1 MANPR
6 KILLAFSDHSLMEFF
21 ERLVVPED
29 DIHKADS
36 IAQAVAACTPVPPE
50 IALVS
55 EQLAD
60 GTGLT
65 LARRL
70 LTQFPFLPIVL
81 ISQEDSSLSVREV
94 LQAGFADWI
103 RLPLQRGPIQEAV
116 EIALGLAA
124 HRQAWLR
131 ANERRATGALQ
142 RRMDEMDT
150 VFGVSRAI
158 TAQLDLDEVL
168 SSVVQ
173 AAIKLTNAEEGSLLL
188 LDVASGELY
197 MRAAQNFQ
205 EEFVRTYRLPVDD
218 PYAGQVM
225 QTGQPFFL
233 NVDAP
238 EKIKTA
244 YLVQSL
250 IYIPLI
256 YHGRTIGVL
265 SVDNREKKTPFEE
278 EDTALLNML
287 ADYAAIAIE
296 NATLYTQAE
305 TERSKWEAVLTHVQ
319 DGIIVIDENGRLLMA
334 NHIIRNHFLPA
345 GLDPV
350 GKPYHELFTQPDLL
364 QALAGNLSDQ
374 THVEIQTDD
383 QAYYRLVSQQIGG
396 IGRVVSLQD
405 ITYLKELNRMKTEF
419 VNTVSHDMRT
429 PLTTILA
436 YLDLIR
442 RAGEVNQRQSD
453 YLANIQEAVRQIT
466 TLINEVLELGKVEG
480 RIDRSF
486 DPVALAE
493 IIQEVL
499 INFRPVIEE
508 NGYKLGLTLASD
520 LSPVTGDSI
529 QLRQMVENLI
539 GNAVKYTP
547 PGGEIG
553 ISLQEEGGQVIMQI
567 SDTGV
572 GIPLA
577 DQPKIFEP
585 FFRSSNVSGATE
597 GTGLGLAITR
607 TVIENHHGRI
617 WVDSKVGR
625 GSTFTIVLPVQEL

>member
-1 MANPR
+1 MATPR
-6 KILLAFSDHSLMEFF
+6 KILLAFSDHSLMDFF
-21 ERLVVPED
+21 ERLVLPED
-29 DIHKADS
+29 DIHKADTIS
-36 IAQAVAACTPVPPE
+36 QAVAACSPIPPE

-55 EQLAD
+55 EQLTD
-60 GTGLT
+60 GSGLT
-65 LARRL
+65 LARQL
-70 LTQFPFLPIVL
+70 LTNLPFLPILL
-81 ISQEDSSLSVREV
+81 ISQENTSLSAREV
-94 LQAGFADWI
+94 LQAGFADWV

-188 LDVASGELY
+188 LDESSGELY

-205 EEFVRTYRLPVDD
+205 EEFVSTYRLPVDD

-225 QTGQPFFL
+225 QTGKPFFL

-265 SVDNREKKTPFEE
+265 SVDNREKKIPFEQ

-305 TERSKWEAVLTHVQ
+305 TERGKWETVLTHVQ
-319 DGIIVIDENGRLLMA
+319 DGIIVIDENDRLLMV

-345 GLDPV
+345 GPDPV
-350 GKPYHELFTQPDLL
+350 GQPYQEIFSHPDLL
-364 QALAGNLSDQ
+364 QALAGDLSDQ

-383 QAYYRLVSQQIGG
+383 EAYYRLVSREIIG

-442 RAGEVNQRQSD
+442 RAGEVNPRQSE

-466 TLINEVLELGKVEG
+466 TLVNEVLELGKVEG
-480 RIDRSF
+480 RIDRNF
-486 DPVALAE
+486 DLVSLAE
-493 IIQEVL
+493 IAQDVL
-499 INFRPVIEE
+499 VNFRPVIEE
-508 NGYKLGLTLASD
+508 NEYKLGLQIDPD
-520 LSPVTGDSI
+520 LTPIIGDSI
-529 QLRQMVENLI
+529 QLRQMIENLV
-539 GNAVKYTP
+539 GNAVKFTP
-547 PGGEIG
+547 PGGEIT
-553 ISLQEEGGQVIMQI
+553 ITLQGESGQIILRV
-567 SDTGV
+567 SDTGL

-577 DQPKIFEP
+577 DQHKIFEP
-585 FFRSSNVSGATE
+585 FFRSSNVSGTTE

-607 TVIENHHGRI
+607 TVVENHQGRI
-617 WVDSKVGR
+617 WVDSKEGR
-625 GSTFTIVLPVQEL
+625 GSTFTIVLPVQEN